1 MLDGETIEEPFSILS
16 ASIEHPLQPGCSLE
30 ANRELPA
37 WNTNSDD
44 IRNTG
49 RNYVM
54 SAFNADAIEKVK
66 RGLNPPGKEENRHAR
81 RRGGGIIRYDVI
93 TL

>member
-1 MLDGETIEEPFSILS
+1 MEKPLRNHS
-16 ASIEHPLQPGCSLE
+16 ASFQHPLSTHCNSLE
-30 ANRELPA
+30 VSRQ
-37 WNTNSDD
+37 
-44 IRNTG
+44 IG

-66 RGLNPPGKEENRHAR
+66 RGLNPPGKEENRHAG
-81 RRGGGIIRYDVI
+81 RRGGEIIRYDVI